1 MKREDGASHD
11 GWRWKRW
18 AFVIAPWQL
27 LKIAIAV
34 RQSLLALRRVGFFD
48 PLDQMSDPVTIA
60 CKSVLFQ
67 CRLCRYG

>member
-1 MKREDGASHD
+1 MERGNGASQD
-11 GWRWKRW
+11 GWLWKRW
-18 AFVIAPWQL
+18 ALVIALLRL
-27 LKIAIAV
+27 LKTAIAV
-34 RQSLLALRRVGFFD
+34 RQSLLALRPVGFFD